1 MSGQGLWLRRGN
13 GEASLDVVIGVM
25 VGELWEVAAGILK
38 RELSELGASV
48 LVRGGSKEA
57 VDEQN

>member
-1 MSGQGLWLRRGN
+1 M
-13 GEASLDVVIGVM
+13 VIGVM

-48 LVRGGSKEA
+48 LVRGGGKEA